1 MEEIKRLKSMIE
13 EAEKIVLFTGAGISV
28 PSGIPDFRSS
38 DGLYSGNGT
47 RGYTPEQIVSNSF
60 FMRYPSEFYRF
71 YREKMVYPNAQ
82 PNVAHCYFAELEK
95 RGKQV
100 TVVTQNIDGLHQ
112 KAGSMRVLELHGS
125 VHRNYCMRCGKRYNL
140 NEIIDSAE
148 IPHCA
153 CGGIIRPDV
162 VLYEESLDYDVITQS
177 LSAIKESDLLMIVGT
192 SLAVQPAASFISYAR
207 GNRVLINK
215 GETASSAYADLIFR
229 DGVENVVRALQ
240 AAESQDT

>member
-13 EAEKIVLFTGAGISV
+13 EAEKIVLFTGAGVSV

-38 DGLYSGNGT
+38 DGLYRGNGM
-47 RGYTPEQIVSNSF
+47 RGYTPEQIVSHTF

-100 TVVTQNIDGLHQ
+100 IVVTQNIDGLHQ
-112 KAGSMRVLELHGS
+112 KAGSTRVLELHGS
-125 VHRNYCMRCGKRYNL
+125 VYRNYCMRCGKRYNL
-140 NEIIDSAE
+140 NEIIASEE

-162 VLYEESLDYDVITQS
+162 VLYEESLDYDVITQAIN
-177 LSAIKESDLLMIVGT
+177 AIKESDLLMIVGT

-215 GETASSAYADLIFR
+215 GETASSAYAELIFR
-229 DGVENVVRALQ
+229 DDVENVVRTLQ
-240 AAESQDT
+240 VAEE